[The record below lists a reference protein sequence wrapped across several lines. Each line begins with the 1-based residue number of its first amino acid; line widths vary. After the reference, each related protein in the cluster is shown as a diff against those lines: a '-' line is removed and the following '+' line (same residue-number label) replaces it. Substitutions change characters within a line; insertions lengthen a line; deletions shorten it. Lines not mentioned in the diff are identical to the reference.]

1 MNSAIALPFWVAGF
15 GIVCSIIGMFLV
27 GTNAKVEDT
36 SKMTK
41 EEKLEA
47 GNKMLVKLLAAINRG
62 IYFED
67 VAIAGKLFGCILI
80 GLLSGILIGAFTEYS
95 TSYTESPTQNITKA
109 GKTGP
114 ATVVIQGLG
123 IGMIGTA
130 VPTVIIVITICAC
143 NALAGLYGIAIAAV
157 GMLSTLAITL
167 ATDAY
172 GPVADNAG
180 GIAEMIEEL
189 SEEVRD
195 NTDALD
201 AMGNTTAATGKGF
214 AIGSAVLTSVGLIA
228 AFMSSAGLTSVTIQD
243 PLVLSG
249 VLIGACLPFIFAALT
264 MLSVGKSAE
273 AIIFVVRDEFQKYP
287 MLKTQ

>member
-1 MNSAIALPFWVAGF
+1 MNYDQKRAANNVVL
-15 GIVCSIIGMFLV
+15 
-27 GTNAKVEDT
+27 T
-36 SKMTK
+36 
-41 EEKLEA
+41 
-47 GNKMLVKLLAAINRG
+47 KLLKSINRG
-62 IYFED
+62 IYFAGLLVTGASAGACFMLFKD
-67 VAIAGKLFGCILI
+67 AMIAVKLLSCILI

-95 TSYTESPTQNITKA
+95 TSYTETPTQNITKS

-123 IGMIGTA
+123 VGMIGTA
-130 VPTVIIVITICAC
+130 VPTVIIVIAICAC
-143 NALAGLYGIAIAAV
+143 NALGGLYGIAVAAV

-189 SEEVRD
+189 EECVRD

-214 AIGSAVLTSVGLIA
+214 AIGSAVLTSIGLIS
-228 AFMSSAGLTSVTIQD
+228 AFMESAGLVNVSIVEPI
-243 PLVLSG
+243 VLSG
-249 VLIGACLPFIFAALT
+249 VLIGA
-264 MLSVGKSAE
+264 
-273 AIIFVVRDEFQKYP
+273 
-287 MLKTQ
+287 

>member
-1 MNSAIALPFWVAGF
+1 
-15 GIVCSIIGMFLV
+15 MFLV

-47 GNKMLVKLLAAINRG
+47 GNKMLVKLLASINRG
-62 IYFED
+62 IYFAGVLVVGASAAACFVLFTD
-67 VAIAGKLFGCILI
+67 TIIAAKLFGAILI

-95 TSYTESPTQNITKA
+95 TSYTELPTQNITKS

-123 IGMIGTA
+123 VGMIGTS
-130 VPTVIIVITICAC
+130 VPTVVIVATICSC
-143 NALAGLYGIAIAAV
+143 NALAGLYGIAIA
-157 GMLSTLAITL
+157 L

-189 SEEVRD
+189 SEAVRD

-214 AIGSAVLTSVGLIA
+214 AIGSAVLTSIGLIS
-228 AFMSSAGLTSVTIQD
+228 AFMESAG
-243 PLVLSG
+243 
-249 VLIGACLPFIFAALT
+249 
-264 MLSVGKSAE
+264 VGDVNIAK
-273 AIIFVVRDEFQKYP
+273 P
-287 MLKTQ
+287 